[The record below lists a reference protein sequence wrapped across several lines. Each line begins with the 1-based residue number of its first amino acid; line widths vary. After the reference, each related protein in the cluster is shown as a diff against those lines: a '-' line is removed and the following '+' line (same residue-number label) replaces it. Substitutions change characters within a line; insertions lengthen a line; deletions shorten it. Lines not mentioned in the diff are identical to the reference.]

1 VIRLPL
7 FAAALIAVWWWLFHI
22 SKRKSLRVTLVII
35 AAVVALPLTLLF
47 AQWGYELYMM
57 LRGGRIAAQLETYH
71 SAHGQYPVSLS
82 ELGITETK
90 HGIYYQRDDTFPSVY
105 YLWFGTGFGTVAQY
119 DSASHS
125 WHGPQ

>member
-22 SKRKSLRVTLVII
+22 SKRKSLRVTLVTI
-35 AAVVALPLTLLF
+35 AVVLGLPLTLLL

-57 LRGGRIAAQLETYH
+57 FRGGRLTAQLEKYRI
-71 SAHGQYPVSLS
+71 SHGQYPVSLS

-90 HGIYYQRDDTFPSVY
+90 GGIYYQRDDESPLVY
-105 YLWFGTGFGTVAQY
+105 YLWFGTGFGTVDQY

-125 WHGPQ
+125 

>member
-22 SKRKSLRVTLVII
+22 AKWKSLRITLVAI
-35 AAVVALPLTLLF
+35 AVALSLPLALFF

-57 LRGGRIAAQLETYH
+57 HRGSRISAQLEKYR
-71 SAHGQYPVSLS
+71 SSHGRYPVLLS

-90 HGIYYQRDDTFPSVY
+90 DGIYYQRKDSSPSVY

-119 DSASHS
+119 DSESRS
-125 WHGPQ
+125 WHGPE